1 MTTTPLQHTI
11 MTYEESP
18 AFESDNSLPANLNA
32 KILYHLPSLSK
43 AGQIQATCLF
53 LHENKEYRGI
63 VFSQDNESWLK
74 DVLPGAIV
82 KVTDVSPCGYAK
94 YAGQYM
100 GTAYAVEDNKYA
112 VPIQNSNEKYT
123 AYLARLLRCAAD
135 TIERVTTET
144 LETNPIE
151 EIVAKTKTP
160 VKLKYKR
167 SDEWEVIIKK
177 IVMESD
183 NLRTKPFS
191 GISLNA
197 YIDACYTDWEE
208 GDSEKFTHTLRWKK
222 MVAIALANLLQ
233 DNFVEKVPG
242 TKKHYRVTQEA
253 LDSYF

>member
-1 MTTTPLQHTI
+1 MITTPLQHTI

-18 AFESDNSLPANLNA
+18 ALGSENLLPVNLNA

-53 LHENKEYRGI
+53 LHQNKEYRGI

-100 GTAYAVEDNKYA
+100 GNAYAVEDNKYA

-167 SDEWEVIIKK
+167 SDEWETIIKK

-183 NLRTKPFS
+183 SLRTKPFS

-197 YIDACYTDWEE
+197 YIDASYTDWER
-208 GDSEKFTHTLRWKK
+208 GDLEMLSSGIRWK
-222 MVAIALANLLQ
+222 MLVSVALKNLLE
-233 DNFVEKVPG
+233 DNFVERVPG
-242 TKKHYRVTQEA
+242 TKKHYRVTQDT
-253 LDSYF
+253 LDNYF